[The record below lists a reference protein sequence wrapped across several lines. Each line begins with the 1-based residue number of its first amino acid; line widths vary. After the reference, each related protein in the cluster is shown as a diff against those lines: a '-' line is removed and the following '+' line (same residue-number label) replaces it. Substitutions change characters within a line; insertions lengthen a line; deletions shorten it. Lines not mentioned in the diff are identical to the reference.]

1 MANTLSAQ
9 RVQQLRSETKGTA
22 GKIHFN
28 NAGAS
33 LPPDVVVDTVVN
45 YLHQEAVTG
54 GYELEYA
61 LREQLD
67 NTYAL
72 IARLINAEKDEIALV
87 ENASAGWWTA
97 FNGIDFAPGDEIIAS
112 EFEYVTNIAG
122 LIHAQQ
128 KLGVTVKIVPLD
140 EQGNLNLQTLEE
152 AITPQTRLIA
162 ATHIPSSAGGVLPVA
177 EIGAIARK
185 HGILY
190 LVDACQSV
198 GHVPVDVRQIN
209 CDMLCVTGRKYLR
222 GPRGTGFLYIRKQL
236 QNKLNITS
244 IDGSTAQ
251 WITATDFKLKDNA
264 HRFELYERNR
274 ALILGLGKAVEYALA
289 IGIDTIWQ
297 RIQYIAGYLR
307 AQLSAIPGVTVHDMG
322 DVQCG
327 IVTFSVD
334 GVDSQPVKTILGE
347 NNINVSV
354 SRTVST
360 LYYMSK
366 HGLTAIVRASAHYY
380 NTEEEVHALCSV
392 LKNIAIGK
400 S

>member
-1 MANTLSAQ
+1 MGNTLSAQ
-9 RVQQLRSETKGTA
+9 QVQQLRAETKGTA

-28 NAGAS
+28 NAGSS
-33 LPPDVVVDTVVN
+33 LPPDIVVDTVVN
-45 YLHQEAVTG
+45 YLQQEAVTG

-67 NTYAL
+67 NTYTL
-72 IARLINAEKDEIALV
+72 IAKLINAGKDEIALV

-112 EFEYVTNIAG
+112 EYEYVTNIAG

-128 KLGVTVKIVPLD
+128 KLGVTVKVLPLN
-140 EQGNLNLQTLEE
+140 EHGNFNLQSLEE
-152 AITPQTRLIA
+152 AITPQTKLIA

-198 GHVPVDVRQIN
+198 GHLPVDVRQID

-222 GPRGTGFLYIRKQL
+222 GPRGTGFLYVRKQL

-251 WITATDFKLKDNA
+251 WITNTDFKLKDNA

-274 ALILGLGKAVEYALA
+274 ALTLGLGKAVEYALA
-289 IGIDTIWQ
+289 IGMDVIWE
-297 RIQYIAGYLR
+297 RIQYIAAYLR
-307 AQLSAIPGVTVHDMG
+307 TKLSVLPGVTVHDTG
-322 DVQCG
+322 VVQCG
-327 IVTFSVD
+327 IVTFSVA
-334 GVDSQPVKTILGE
+334 GIDSQTVKTMLAE
-347 NNINVSV
+347 HNINVTV
-354 SRTVST
+354 GKAVST
-360 LYYMSK
+360 LYYMNK
-366 HGLTAIVRASAHYY
+366 QGLAAVVRASVHYY
-380 NTEEEVHALCSV
+380 NTEEEVHTLCSV
-392 LKNIAIGK
+392 LKNIIIGK

>member
-1 MANTLSAQ
+1 MGNTLSAQ
-9 RVQQLRSETKGTA
+9 QVQQLRAETKGTA
-22 GKIHFN
+22 AKIHFN
-28 NAGAS
+28 NAGSS
-33 LPPDVVVDTVVN
+33 LPPDVVVDIVVN
-45 YLHQEAVTG
+45 YLQQEAVTG

-67 NTYAL
+67 NTYTL
-72 IARLINAEKDEIALV
+72 IAKLINAGKDEIALV

-112 EFEYVTNIAG
+112 EYEYVTNIAG

-128 KLGVTVKIVPLD
+128 KLGVTVKVLPLN
-140 EQGNLNLQTLEE
+140 EHGNFNLQSLEE
-152 AITPQTRLIA
+152 AITPQTKLIA

-198 GHVPVDVRQIN
+198 GHLPVDVRQID

-222 GPRGTGFLYIRKQL
+222 GPRGTGFLYVRKQL

-251 WITATDFKLKDNA
+251 WITNTDFKLKDNA

-274 ALILGLGKAVEYALA
+274 ALTLGLGKAVEYALA
-289 IGIDTIWQ
+289 IGMDVIWE
-297 RIQYIAGYLR
+297 RIQYIAAYLR
-307 AQLSAIPGVTVHDMG
+307 TKLSALPGVTVHDTG
-322 DVQCG
+322 GVQCG
-327 IVTFSVD
+327 IVTFSVA
-334 GVDSQPVKTILGE
+334 GIDSQTVKTMLAE
-347 NNINVSV
+347 HNINVTV
-354 SRTVST
+354 GKAVST
-360 LYYMSK
+360 LYYMNK
-366 HGLTAIVRASAHYY
+366 QGLTAVVRASVHYY
-380 NTEEEVHALCSV
+380 NTEEEVHTLCSV
-392 LKNIAIGK
+392 LKNIIIGK
-400 S
+400 C

>member
-1 MANTLSAQ
+1 MGNILTAQ
-9 RVQQLRSETKGTA
+9 QVQQLRSQTRGTA

-45 YLHQEAVTG
+45 YLQQEAVTG

-61 LREQLD
+61 LRDELD
-67 NTYAL
+67 NTYTL
-72 IARLINAEKDEIALV
+72 IARLINAGKDEIALV

-112 EFEYVTNIAG
+112 EYEYVTNIAG
-122 LIHAQQ
+122 FIHAQQ
-128 KLGVTVKIVPLD
+128 KLGVKVKVAPLD
-140 EQGNLNLQTLEE
+140 EQGNINLQSLEE
-152 AITPQTRLIA
+152 AITPKTKLIA
-162 ATHIPSSAGGVLPVA
+162 VTHIPSATGGVLPVA
-177 EIGAIARK
+177 HIGAIARR

-198 GHVPVDVRQIN
+198 GHIPVDVRHIN

-222 GPRGTGFLYIRKQL
+222 GPRGTGFLFVRRQL
-236 QNKLNITS
+236 QNKLKITS

-251 WITATDFKLKDNA
+251 WITTTDFKLKDNA

-289 IGIDTIWQ
+289 IGMDAIWQ

-307 AQLSAIPGVTVHDMG
+307 TQLAAIPGITLHDIG
-322 DVQCG
+322 DVLSG

-334 GVDSQPVKTILGE
+334 GIDSQTVKDALGE
-347 NNINVSV
+347 HNINVTV
-354 SRTVST
+354 GKAVST

-366 HGLTAIVRASAHYY
+366 HGLTTIVRASVHYY
-380 NTEEEVHALCSV
+380 NTEEEIHTLCAV
-392 LKNIAIGK
+392 LKNIAARK